1 MCDPDPT
8 DRPGEAASGGP
19 GSPYLRRPLRSYEQ
33 ALRERGGGP
42 QTAAAERPL
51 QPTAPEPRR

>member
-8 DRPGEAASGGP
+8 DRPGGAAGNGP

-33 ALRERGGGP
+33 ALRERGGDP
-42 QTAAAERPL
+42 LATAEEP
-51 QPTAPEPRR
+51 PGSAPPELHR